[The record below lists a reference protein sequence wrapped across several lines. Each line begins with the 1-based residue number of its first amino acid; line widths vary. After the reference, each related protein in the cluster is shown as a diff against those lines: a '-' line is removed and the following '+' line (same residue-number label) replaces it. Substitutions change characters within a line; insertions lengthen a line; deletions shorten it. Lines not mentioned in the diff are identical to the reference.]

1 VKIQSRF
8 KDTHFIPI
16 KTRRLNPPKDDLWAA
31 LRVTDMRLQN
41 GDIVVITS
49 KVIAIDEG
57 RTALKSQFTKD
68 DLIPGEADAYMPRET
83 HRYGFAL
90 SIIHHALISSAG
102 IDASN
107 GGDYWTLLPKD
118 PFASAKLW
126 RQRLCAHFGLTDLG
140 VVITDS
146 HCIPMR
152 RGVVDISIGFAGF
165 EPLKDHRGHLDLF
178 GEPLKVTLGN
188 AVDSLAAATGWI
200 MGQADEGTPVVIV
213 RGWPN
218 IVFKDGINSP
228 GDFLIDPDDDV
239 FTDLLDIFKTK
250 GVVKKPSSV

>member
-1 VKIQSRF
+1 
-8 KDTHFIPI
+8 
-16 KTRRLNPPKDDLWAA
+16 LLAA
-31 LRVTDMRLQN
+31 DFRPQD

-49 KVIAIDEG
+49 KIVAIHEG
-57 RTALKSQFTKD
+57 HTALKSHYTKD
-68 DLIPGEADAYMPRET
+68 DLIPTVADAYMSRET

-118 PFASAKLW
+118 PFASARAW
-126 RQRLCAHFGLTDLG
+126 RQKMCDHFGLHRLG

-152 RGVVDISIGFAGF
+152 RGVVDISIGFWGF
-165 EPLKDHRGHLDLF
+165 NPLKDHRGQPDLF

-188 AVDSLAAATGWI
+188 AVDSLAAATGWM
-200 MGQADEGTPVVIV
+200 MGQADESTPVVIV
-213 RGWPN
+213 RDWPDV
-218 IVFKDGINSP
+218 VFDATTDYRP
-228 GDFLIDPDDDV
+228 GFLIDPDDDV
-239 FTDLLDIFKTK
+239 FTDLLQVFKERGT
-250 GVVKKPSSV
+250 VKKKS